1 MDSTLTL
8 VNPSLSR
15 LDFSKNSM
23 LNAILKERGRPVYS
37 ISTVDNAGSRT
48 DIKDA
53 RTKRVLATIKRR
65 SFLSDTVTFTDHYG
79 GERLKLDK
87 WLKPVQLADGSDA
100 TMIETSRGAFF
111 WKLHPIHRLALFSE
125 SDLVKPLAY
134 AEIVVGQTMSLVL
147 DSVTVGFQE
156 QIIASFI
163 ILEQKFRMEEKW
175 SSVGDGILRGEA
187 AAFAF

>member
-111 WKLHPIHRLALFSE
+111 WKLHPIHRLA
-125 SDLVKPLAY
+125 V
-134 AEIVVGQTMSLVL
+134 
-147 DSVTVGFQE
+147 SVFNPMMYIGF
-156 QIIASFI
+156 
-163 ILEQKFRMEEKW
+163 
-175 SSVGDGILRGEA
+175 V
-187 AAFAF
+187 